1 MRWRRVA
8 RALRHAPALSTH
20 DHRQLWGYP
29 RPAINIAV
37 GNCLC
42 DAACNMWWPFMPLYL
57 MEVGSQTPADAMY
70 WLAVAAVVQ
79 GIGRIVA
86 APLWGVLSDR
96 YGRKLMYLRTLV
108 FLVITTVIFGFLT
121 EPWQVVVAL
130 GLHGAFSGYDG
141 PAVAL
146 LSVSVPDSQFKKSLG
161 LLSAMRFLGQAA
173 SPAIGAMI
181 AVALNFR
188 GTILI
193 SAVATTLVTIAIAYL
208 VPADQHPGTKAARPD
223 GMAVA
228 PVKLEAFKPSNQ
240 LWLAVSLFGM
250 MMGLAQI
257 LKITTPMALREIEGG
272 EAIIATGMAFTFGA
286 LASAFGVFLISAR
299 YFRLGRL
306 RPALG
311 VCTLAVAA
319 GFLLLAASHT
329 VPLYILAFA
338 VISLLQAASI
348 PTLNMLIAFNTPP
361 ARRGTAFGMGSSA
374 QAFSIM
380 LGPLAGALFVATSMS
395 GGFVAVA
402 VLCVLLAFVIR
413 RNLVEPRPE
422 QPA

>member
-1 MRWRRVA
+1 
-8 RALRHAPALSTH
+8 LSAPEGSQ
-20 DHRQLWGYP
+20 RWGYP
-29 RPAINIAV
+29 RAAINISL

-42 DAACNMWWPFMPLYL
+42 DAACNMWWPFIPLYL
-57 MEVGSQTPADAMY
+57 MDVGASTPAEAMY
-70 WLAVAAVVQ
+70 WLAIASIAQ

-108 FLVITTVIFGFLT
+108 FLVITTVMFGFLT

-161 LLSAMRFLGQAA
+161 LMSSLRFLGQSA
-173 SPAIGAMI
+173 SPAIGAVL
-181 AVALNFR
+181 AVAISLR
-188 GTILI
+188 STILI
-193 SAVATTLVTIAIAYL
+193 SAVATAVVTIAIAYM
-208 VPADQHPGTKAARPD
+208 VPSDRHAGKTTSKSETKFWS
-223 GMAVA
+223 
-228 PVKLEAFKPSNQ
+228 PVNLDPFKPTNQ
-240 LWLAVSLFGM
+240 LWLAVFLFGM
-250 MMGLAQI
+250 IMALAQV
-257 LKITTPMALREIEGG
+257 LKITTPIALREIEGG
-272 EAIIATGMAFTFGA
+272 EATIATGIAFTLGA
-286 LASAFGVFLISAR
+286 LASAVGAFVISAR

-311 VCTLAVAA
+311 VCTLAIAA
-319 GFLLLAASHT
+319 SFLLLAASHT
-329 VPLYILAFA
+329 VPMYIAAFA
-338 VISLLQAASI
+338 LISLLQAASI

-395 GGFVAVA
+395 AGFIGVTVF
-402 VLCVLLAFVIR
+402 CVILAFVVR
-413 RNLVEPRPE
+413 RSLVEPRPE
-422 QPA
+422 QAR

>member
-1 MRWRRVA
+1 
-8 RALRHAPALSTH
+8 
-20 DHRQLWGYP
+20 
-29 RPAINIAV
+29 
-37 GNCLC
+37 
-42 DAACNMWWPFMPLYL
+42 MWWPFIPLYL
-57 MEVGSQTPADAMY
+57 MEVGASTPAQAMY
-70 WLAVAAVVQ
+70 WLAMASVVQ

-108 FLVITTVIFGFLT
+108 FLIITTVMFGFLT

-161 LLSAMRFLGQAA
+161 LLSAMRFLGQSA
-173 SPAIGAMI
+173 SPAIGAM
-181 AVALNFR
+181 VAMALHFR

-193 SAVATTLVTIAIAYL
+193 SAVATTLVTIAIAYM
-208 VPADQHPGTKAARPD
+208 VPTDKPAGKTPARPE
-223 GMAVA
+223 GGAKSR
-228 PVKLEAFKPSNQ
+228 VKLAAFKPSNQ
-240 LWLAVSLFGM
+240 LWLAVFLFGM
-250 MMGLAQI
+250 IMALAQV
-257 LKITTPMALREIEGG
+257 LKITTPLALREIQGS
-272 EAIIATGMAFTFGA
+272 EATMATGIAFTLGA
-286 LASAFGVFLISAR
+286 LASAVGAFLISAR

-311 VCTLAVAA
+311 VCTLAIAV
-319 GFLLLAASHT
+319 GFLLLSASHT
-329 VPLYILAFA
+329 VPMYIFAFA
-338 VISLLQAASI
+338 LISLLQAASI
-348 PTLNMLIAFNTPP
+348 PTLNMLIAFNTPA

-395 GGFVAVA
+395 AGFVGVT
-402 VLCVLLAFVIR
+402 VVCVILAFVVR

-422 QPA
+422 QTV